1 MKKIIS
7 ITFMFILLFT
17 GCAQTEPTTPKE
29 IDSSIESTS
38 SAIGNTTAE
47 DTPENENIP
56 DESVNKPLDDI
67 TSKNENAEQSEIFD
81 IDINKC
87 IDDLKAGLPLEPDY
101 TFVKDYAILAD
112 GKNLTI
118 SIVVDDSTDPEK
130 ALDFADTVVRQLNL
144 YANMQDSNVEL
155 GNKDFYGGLYTEYT
169 ALVGVAPYSKMNN
182 TDEWFVY
189 DAIVGGKV
197 MLKLQ

>member
-1 MKKIIS
+1 MKKKLFIILVL
-7 ITFMFILLFT
+7 ILLFT
-17 GCAQTEPTTPKE
+17 GCGRPESANSKNANVPVESSSPTVN
-29 IDSSIESTS
+29 D
-38 SAIGNTTAE
+38 TAE
-47 DTPENENIP
+47 EKILSEESINKSSDEILSVDENT
-56 DESVNKPLDDI
+56 DQNK
-67 TSKNENAEQSEIFD
+67 SFD

-87 IDDLKAGLPLEPDY
+87 IDDLKTGLPLEPDY

-112 GKNLTI
+112 GKDLTI

-144 YANMQDSNVEL
+144 YANIQDSNIEL

-169 ALVGVAPYSKMNN
+169 ALVGVAPYSQMNN

>member
-1 MKKIIS
+1 MKKKLF
-7 ITFMFILLFT
+7 ITLALILLFT
-17 GCAQTEPTTPKE
+17 GCGKPETPN
-29 IDSSIESTS
+29 SQNTSNSIESS
-38 SAIGNTTAE
+38 SSTVEETLKEENLPEEFTNASSDE
-47 DTPENENIP
+47 VPSENE
-56 DESVNKPLDDI
+56 DE
-67 TSKNENAEQSEIFD
+67 AFD

-87 IDDLKAGLPLEPDY
+87 IDDLKDNLPLEPDY
-101 TFVKDYAILAD
+101 TFVNDYVILAD
-112 GKNLTI
+112 GKDLTI
-118 SIVVDDSTDPEK
+118 SIVVDDDTDPEK

-155 GNKDFYGGLYTEYT
+155 GNKDFYGGLYTEYS

-197 MLKLQ
+197 MLKLK